1 MARSFVQLLMVDKP
15 SRRLPFAQELLESFA
30 DAIGVVDI
38 HSPGPVLTSAGRD
51 VDLLVV
57 ARDTWQEEDTDL
69 CGRLHALLPAV
80 PVLAMSG
87 PCEAGHGAAA
97 LRRGADD
104 FLGVPFDVEEL
115 VARAS
120 ALVRRAS
127 CRARQ
132 ARVGPISVDFAR
144 RQIFVDGR
152 HVPLTLREYDLL
164 AMLIDRVGQVVTRRE
179 LVGDLAAT
187 ASKLKVLDVH
197 MSRIRDKVGA
207 QAGRIETV
215 RGIGYRLRV
224 P

>member
-1 MARSFVQLLMVDKP
+1 MVETP
-15 SRRLPFAQELLESFA
+15 LRGLPFVHALLESFA
-30 DAIGVVDI
+30 DAVVAVDV
-38 HSPGPVLTSAGRD
+38 HSVGTVLTSSGHVA
-51 VDLLVV
+51 DLVVV
-57 ARDTWQEEDTDL
+57 ARDAWQEDDTEL
-69 CGRLHALLPAV
+69 CGRLHALLPAA
-80 PVLAMSG
+80 PILGISG
-87 PCEAGHGAAA
+87 PCETRHGSAA
-97 LRRGADD
+97 LRAGADE
-104 FLGVPFDVEEL
+104 FLGIPFDAEEL

-127 CRARQ
+127 CRSRQ

-144 RQIFVDGR
+144 RKIFVEGR
-152 HVPLTLREYDLL
+152 LVPLTLREYDLL

-179 LVGDLAAT
+179 LAGEMAT
-187 ASKLKVLDVH
+187 DGGNLKVLDVH